1 MADKPEHPAY
11 CIVEV
16 PYALVLP
23 ADVAMKLFP
32 LLCQGE
38 PVQYDWT
45 NSVHHRVKP
54 KSDGASIKQFTIAQ
68 YASLALSSDE

>member
-1 MADKPEHPAY
+1 MAEQSAY

-23 ADVAMKLFP
+23 ADIAMKLFP
-32 LLCQGE
+32 LICQGE

-45 NSVHHRVKP
+45 GGVHKRVKT
-54 KSDGASIKQFTIAQ
+54 KSDGANIKQFTIAQ
-68 YASLALSSDE
+68 YAALALNDDE

>member
-1 MADKPEHPAY
+1 MADTPAY

-32 LLCQGE
+32 LVCQGE
-38 PVQYDWT
+38 PVQYNWT
-45 NSVHHRVKP
+45 EGVHKRVKT
-54 KSDGASIKQFTIAQ
+54 KSDGANIKQFTIAQ
-68 YASLALSSDE
+68 YAALALNDDE

>member
-1 MADKPEHPAY
+1 MADAQAY

-45 NSVHHRVKP
+45 NGVHKRVKT
-54 KSDGASIKQFTIAQ
+54 KSDGANIKQFTIAQ
-68 YASLALSSDE
+68 YAELALNSGE